1 MYKSDFLQEKS
12 SFHPE
17 LLALNEREHLIEVI
31 LTNAA
36 CINRDEKAAA
46 VYITDYP
53 LLCYLAED
61 DQDGEK
67 AVASLKS

>member
-36 CINRDEKAAA
+36 LTNTAA

-53 LLCYLAED
+53 LLCYLAE
-61 DQDGEK
+61 
-67 AVASLKS
+67 

>member
-36 CINRDEKAAA
+36 N
-46 VYITDYP
+46 
-53 LLCYLAED
+53 LLVSIFFGTVRVVESKYLYD
-61 DQDGEK
+61 K
-67 AVASLKS
+67 C